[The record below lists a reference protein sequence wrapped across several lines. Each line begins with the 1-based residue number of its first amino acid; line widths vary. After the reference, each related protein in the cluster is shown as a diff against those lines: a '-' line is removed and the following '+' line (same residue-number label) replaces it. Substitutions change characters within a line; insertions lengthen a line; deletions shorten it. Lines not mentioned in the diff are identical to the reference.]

1 MGCPI
6 EIASGPPQSPSHLLI
21 LGPFRSRGRL
31 YLSSRL
37 LECSRSSH
45 ERTGPLLSGPV
56 YSTPVPPGFLVP
68 RHPSPRR
75 PLVFSHWPVR
85 SASHPIPSHPHT

>member
-6 EIASGPPQSPSHLLI
+6 EIASGPPQSPSHLMI

-31 YLSSRL
+31 HLSSRL

-45 ERTGPLLSGPV
+45 ERTGPFLSGLV
-56 YSTPVPPGFLVP
+56 YSNSLPLLASSCHDTPVQGGL
-68 RHPSPRR
+68 
-75 PLVFSHWPVR
+75 
-85 SASHPIPSHPHT
+85 